1 MDTVFFPRAQADPSD
16 GWISDNNT
24 ACWPSTDTTSPFWMV
39 DDQVGL
45 RWSGSFEA
53 AYWINSPDKD
63 TGRTELFNGQT
74 FDHCPSIWATVV
86 QITLFLFPSKCK
98 WTGIEESGN
107 HCHLLS
113 AHLCVHYCY
122 HRVFV
127 LVVREMHCP
136 TRSSMNFKKAS
147 DGPGRDGNSGYLY
160 ICHKSNRS
168 LGAFG
173 DGVSDQMYNES
184 FFLLCLWGKGRFRVG
199 ILWFVFFQNKSMVV
213 ERKHELFPLDYD
225 AHSKVLSLFPGW
237 NSCQEVFYFR
247 VVNECVKDTSSQ
259 LFLSPFLQN
268 IMLSLFVSANN
279 RCVTLLLTLEGGGDA
294 GGWHFNI
301 LC

>member
-184 FFLLCLWGKGRFRVG
+184 FFLLCLWGKGRFRV
-199 ILWFVFFQNKSMVV
+199 WFVFFQNKSMVV
-213 ERKHELFPLDYD
+213 ERKRELFRLDYD

-237 NSCQEVFYFR
+237 NSRQEVFYFR
-247 VVNECVKDTSSQ
+247 VVNECEKDTSSQ

-279 RCVTLLLTLEGGGDA
+279 RCVTLLLTSGGGGDA

>member
-184 FFLLCLWGKGRFRVG
+184 FFLLCLWGKGRFRVR

-213 ERKHELFPLDYD
+213 ERKRELFRLDYD

-237 NSCQEVFYFR
+237 NSRQEVFYFR

-279 RCVTLLLTLEGGGDA
+279 RCVTLLLTSGGGGDA

>member
-184 FFLLCLWGKGRFRVG
+184 FFFLCLWGKGRFRV
-199 ILWFVFFQNKSMVV
+199 WFVFFQNKSMVV
-213 ERKHELFPLDYD
+213 ERKRELFPLDYD

-237 NSCQEVFYFR
+237 NSRQEVFYFR
-247 VVNECVKDTSSQ
+247 VVNECEKDTSSQ

-279 RCVTLLLTLEGGGDA
+279 RCVTLLLTSGGGGDA
-294 GGWHFNI
+294 GGWHFNF

>member
-113 AHLCVHYCY
+113 AHYCN

-184 FFLLCLWGKGRFRVG
+184 FFLLCLWGKGRFRVR

-237 NSCQEVFYFR
+237 NSRQEVFYFR

-268 IMLSLFVSANN
+268 IMLSLFFSANN
-279 RCVTLLLTLEGGGDA
+279 RCVTLLLTSGGGGDA

>member
-184 FFLLCLWGKGRFRVG
+184 FFLLCLWGKGRFRVR

-237 NSCQEVFYFR
+237 NSRQEVFYFR

-279 RCVTLLLTLEGGGDA
+279 RCVTLLLTSGGGGDA

>member
-184 FFLLCLWGKGRFRVG
+184 FFFLCLWGKGRFRV
-199 ILWFVFFQNKSMVV
+199 WFVFFQNKSMVV
-213 ERKHELFPLDYD
+213 ERKRELFPLDYD

-237 NSCQEVFYFR
+237 NSRQEVFYFR

-279 RCVTLLLTLEGGGDA
+279 RCVTLLLTSGGGGDA

>member
-24 ACWPSTDTTSPFWMV
+24 ACWPSKDTTSPFWMV

-184 FFLLCLWGKGRFRVG
+184 FFLLCLWGKGRFRVR

-213 ERKHELFPLDYD
+213 ERKRELFRLDYD

-237 NSCQEVFYFR
+237 NSRQEVFYFR
-247 VVNECVKDTSSQ
+247 VVNECEKDTSSQ

-268 IMLSLFVSANN
+268 IMLSLFFSANN
-279 RCVTLLLTLEGGGDA
+279 RCVTLLLTSGGGGDA

>member
-184 FFLLCLWGKGRFRVG
+184 FFFCAYEAKAGLECAFCDLCFFRIKAWWWKESVNFFHLIMMHTQKFWACFLDEIAAKKYFILELLMNVRRT
-199 ILWFVFFQNKSMVV
+199 
-213 ERKHELFPLDYD
+213 RHP
-225 AHSKVLSLFPGW
+225 
-237 NSCQEVFYFR
+237 
-247 VVNECVKDTSSQ
+247 SS
-259 LFLSPFLQN
+259 FSP
-268 IMLSLFVSANN
+268 
-279 RCVTLLLTLEGGGDA
+279 
-294 GGWHFNI
+294 HFSRI
-301 LC
+301 

>member
-184 FFLLCLWGKGRFRVG
+184 FFLWCLWGKGRFRVR

-279 RCVTLLLTLEGGGDA
+279 RCVTLLLTSGGGGDA

>member
-1 MDTVFFPRAQADPSD
+1 MGER
-16 GWISDNNT
+16 WIFYIVGGGIWFKWTQCS
-24 ACWPSTDTTSPFWMV
+24 SPGLRRTPLMV
-39 DDQVGL
+39 GSLIITLHVGL
-45 RWSGSFEA
+45 PQTQHHLFGWWTTKLVCDDRDHSKQHTEL
-53 AYWINSPDKD
+53 IHLIR
-63 TGRTELFNGQT
+63 TRELTELFNGQT

-113 AHLCVHYCY
+113 AHYCN

-184 FFLLCLWGKGRFRVG
+184 FF
-199 ILWFVFFQNKSMVV
+199 FVLMRQRQV
-213 ERKHELFPLDYD
+213 
-225 AHSKVLSLFPGW
+225 
-237 NSCQEVFYFR
+237 
-247 VVNECVKDTSSQ
+247 
-259 LFLSPFLQN
+259 
-268 IMLSLFVSANN
+268 
-279 RCVTLLLTLEGGGDA
+279 
-294 GGWHFNI
+294 
-301 LC
+301 

>member
-184 FFLLCLWGKGRFRVG
+184 FFFLCLWGKGRFRVR

-213 ERKHELFPLDYD
+213 ERKRELFPLDYD

-237 NSCQEVFYFR
+237 NSRQEVFYFR

-268 IMLSLFVSANN
+268 IMLSLFFSANN
-279 RCVTLLLTLEGGGDA
+279 RCVTLLLTLGGGGDA

>member
-184 FFLLCLWGKGRFRVG
+184 FFFLCLWGKGRFRV
-199 ILWFVFFQNKSMVV
+199 WFVFFQNKSMVV
-213 ERKHELFPLDYD
+213 ERKRELFRLDYD

-237 NSCQEVFYFR
+237 NSRQEVFYFR
-247 VVNECVKDTSSQ
+247 VVNECEKDTSSQ

-268 IMLSLFVSANN
+268 IMLSLFFSANN

>member
-184 FFLLCLWGKGRFRVG
+184 FFCCAYEAKAGLECAFCDLCFFRIKAWWWKESMNFFHLIMTHTQKFWACFLDEIAANKYFILELLMNVWRTR
-199 ILWFVFFQNKSMVV
+199 
-213 ERKHELFPLDYD
+213 HP
-225 AHSKVLSLFPGW
+225 
-237 NSCQEVFYFR
+237 
-247 VVNECVKDTSSQ
+247 SS
-259 LFLSPFLQN
+259 FSP
-268 IMLSLFVSANN
+268 
-279 RCVTLLLTLEGGGDA
+279 
-294 GGWHFNI
+294 HFSRI
-301 LC
+301 

>member
-184 FFLLCLWGKGRFRVG
+184 FFLLCLWGKGRFRVR

-213 ERKHELFPLDYD
+213 ERKRELFPLDYD

-237 NSCQEVFYFR
+237 NSRQEVFYFR

-279 RCVTLLLTLEGGGDA
+279 RCVTLLLTSGGGGDA